1 MAVML
6 TPPAAA
12 LAILFAAGEPIE
24 KKELATLLDVSVAQ
38 LESIL
43 TALRQSLAVGGL
55 ALVEAGE
62 EIELR
67 TSPEAA
73 DLVKKLWEGE
83 RSRDLG
89 KAGLETLA
97 VIAYQAGGTDAGG
110 GGASRGEIDWIR
122 GVNSSASIRTLTL
135 RGLIEGREDPSDR
148 RRIRYSLSTEALGYL
163 GVARIQDLPRYTE
176 LAHGVEAAATPTDTE
191 DEL

>member
-89 KAGLETLA
+89 KAGLETLGT
-97 VIAYQAGGTDAGG
+97 IAHQGRATRNEGGWVG
-110 GGASRGEIDWIR
+110 
-122 GVNSSASIRTLTL
+122 
-135 RGLIEGREDPSDR
+135 
-148 RRIRYSLSTEALGYL
+148 
-163 GVARIQDLPRYTE
+163 
-176 LAHGVEAAATPTDTE
+176 
-191 DEL
+191 